1 MECVGCQKTERR
13 LAFSGDKK
21 PGNFYSDPLDRA
33 TWRRYDGETMDVGE
47 VDQLFLCNGPSS
59 GVTISVINGLLAA
72 LALGLASARLR

>member
-1 MECVGCQKTERR
+1 MECAGCQKTERR

-21 PGNFYSDPLDRA
+21 PGNFYSDPWTARPGGGGWWK
-33 TWRRYDGETMDVGE
+33 TGDVGE
-47 VDQLFLCNGPSS
+47 LDHGRASTS